1 MWIEKYAEMA
11 GGREGGSKP
20 FGSDTSAVSYGTF
33 LPLAKTTKDVT
44 PPRSRHPEG
53 SFRCDKNTLRHFS
66 EPV

>member
-33 LPLAKTTKDVT
+33 LPLVKTTKDVT
-44 PPRSRHPEG
+44 PPAAATQKEV
-53 SFRCDKNTLRHFS
+53 FDAIKTL
-66 EPV
+66 

>member
-53 SFRCDKNTLRHFS
+53 SF
-66 EPV
+66 